1 MLHFEAIAFTVLIIL
16 AYVIGKN
23 NITRLVSRIGQ
34 ERHIASQRINY
45 VNTVLKL
52 AFTFITVIAAGAI
65 IGSSYEDLGLFF
77 GSIFAF
83 LGVALFAQWSILSN
97 VTSSIIVFFFFP
109 YRVGDYVRI
118 LDGENSVA
126 GEIKEISLFHV
137 ILISSE
143 NTLTT
148 FPNSLVFQRAVV
160 ITSNRHATPL
170 QTPTKT
176 DDAPNA
182 NAACEK
188 TSWLKK

>member
-1 MLHFEAIAFTVLIIL
+1 MKIEAIAFVALVIF

-23 NITRLVSRIGQ
+23 NITRLVSRIGR

-45 VNTVLKL
+45 VNTVLNL
-52 AFTFITVIAAGAI
+52 AFTFITVIAAGLI
-65 IGSSYEDLGLFF
+65 IGSSYDDLGIFF

-148 FPNSLVFQRAVV
+148 FPNSLVFQRAVI
-160 ITSNRHATPL
+160 ITSNRYP
-170 QTPTKT
+170 TPTEITHKT
-176 DDAPNA
+176 NHGPNT
-182 NAACEK
+182 NAAGEK
-188 TSWLKK
+188 KS